1 MTKTEFGHYALAAL
15 LFAAS
20 IPLYRVI
27 LAHGRG
33 GGQPAQ
39 SPPPVVVE
47 RRPSPAQPP
56 PVVVA
61 SRELPQVECVHGRL
75 YRRDASG
82 ASYAGECPVVV
93 GPADPQSSPASDDS
107 QARSMR

>member
-1 MTKTEFGHYALAAL
+1 MTRQDVGYYVLAAL

-27 LAHGRG
+27 LEHGRG
-33 GGQPAQ
+33 GDQPAR
-39 SPPPVVVE
+39 SPRPVVVE
-47 RRPSPAQPP
+47 RRPTLAPP
-56 PVVVA
+56 PSMAVT
-61 SRELPQVECVHGRL
+61 SREFPQVECIHGRL

-93 GPADPQSSPASDDS
+93 GPADPQNSPANDDS
-107 QARSMR
+107 QARSMQ

>member
-1 MTKTEFGHYALAAL
+1 MTRQDVGYYVLAAL

-27 LAHGRG
+27 LAHAHDGDQP
-33 GGQPAQ
+33 GQSPQPVAVERMAPV
-39 SPPPVVVE
+39 PPPV
-47 RRPSPAQPP
+47 
-56 PVVVA
+56 PVVA
-61 SRELPQVECVHGRL
+61 QSQGLPQVECIRGRL

-93 GPADPQSSPASDDS
+93 GPADPQSSPTSGDN
-107 QARSMR
+107 QAHSMR